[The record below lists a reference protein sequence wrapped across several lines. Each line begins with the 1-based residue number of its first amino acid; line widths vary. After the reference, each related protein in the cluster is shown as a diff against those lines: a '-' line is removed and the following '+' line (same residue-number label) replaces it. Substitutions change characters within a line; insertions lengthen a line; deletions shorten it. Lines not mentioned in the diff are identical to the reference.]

1 MSFKDRM
8 MGFFGISED
17 EEYREYP
24 DPEADIP
31 SPARGRR
38 NVVSLHTQK
47 NVRVVLV
54 EPRTYDEAQ
63 DIADNLKNHRPTV
76 VNLQRVPK
84 DQAIRIV
91 DFLSGTVY
99 ALGGNIHKLGSHI
112 FMCSP
117 ANVDIQ
123 GTISDIFS
131 DEANDILR

>member
-1 MSFKDRM
+1 

-17 EEYREYP
+17 DEQYRDYTQ
-24 DPEADIP
+24 DPSDVPA
-31 SPARGRR
+31 ARGRR

-47 NVRVVLV
+47 PVRVVLA
-54 EPRTYDEAQ
+54 EPRSYDEAQ
-63 DIADNLKNHRPTV
+63 DIADNLKNHRPII

-84 DQAIRIV
+84 EHAIRII

-99 ALGGNIHKLGSHI
+99 ALNGNIQKLGSHI
-112 FMCSP
+112 FMCTP

-123 GTISDIFS
+123 GSITDMLS